1 MFFSLCILCFRDGG
15 ASWLETIFQE
25 WTDEGMV
32 LRLDIRHWL
41 HRWDSVVIK
50 QSHMKYPAFMGAMA
64 GAILAYYDED
74 LTKLINARRKDDAR
88 YATLSDDQMISH
100 LKAHDF
106 KTYVRR
112 LTRGVEVSGFIFIR
126 RIINWN
132 LVDHLSCSC
141 IINNLSAD

>member
-15 ASWLETIFQE
+15 ASWFETIFQE

-41 HRWDSVVIK
+41 PHWDIVVIK
-50 QSHMKYPAFMGAMA
+50 QSHMKYPAFMRAM
-64 GAILAYYDED
+64 AILAYYDED

-88 YATLSDDQMISH
+88 FTTLSDDQMISH

-106 KTYVRR
+106 K
-112 LTRGVEVSGFIFIR
+112 I
-126 RIINWN
+126 
-132 LVDHLSCSC
+132 
-141 IINNLSAD
+141 